1 MSQIRHL
8 IYRNFSGG
16 NNARNWT
23 AREILRFFQAELDCS
38 AFWLKSY
45 EGTVNECIRLKMFFS
60 RAAGLFFNS
69 RALFDTVVPDRFNLR
84 RKRDVL

>member
-8 IYRNFSGG
+8 ITAIFQAGMTLETGQRGG
-16 NNARNWT
+16 FCV
-23 AREILRFFQAELDCS
+23 FFQAEVDCS

-60 RAAGLFFNS
+60 RAAGLFNS
-69 RALFDTVVPDRFNLR
+69 RALFDTVLPDRFNLR

>member
-45 EGTVNECIRLKMFFS
+45 EGTVNESIRLKMFFS
-60 RAAGLFFNS
+60 RAAGLFNS
-69 RALFDTVVPDRFNLR
+69 RALFDTVLPDRFNLR
-84 RKRDVL
+84 RKRYVL

>member
-8 IYRNFSGG
+8 IYHNFSGR

-23 AREILRFFQAELDCS
+23 ARGILRFFQAELDCS

-45 EGTVNECIRLKMFFS
+45 ERTVNKSIRLKMFFS
-60 RAAGLFFNS
+60 HAAVFFNS
-69 RALFDTVVPDRFNLR
+69 RALFDTVLPDRFNLR